1 MGEEVLKIS
10 NENLRRLQRAY
21 AKRNALLAE
30 ADAIVR
36 YVTDDVAEEERLPR
50 GASVDLETGVVT
62 KPDSV

>member
-50 GASVDLETGVVT
+50 GASIDLETGAVT